1 MAKLKNFEV
10 LVKKTVERVVT
21 VKAHDIDDAIDK
33 ASNEYDAGN
42 IQLEG
47 HPDTDISV
55 DCEEW

>member
-1 MAKLKNFEV
+1 M
-10 LVKKTVERVVT
+10 TI
-21 VKAHDIDDAIDK
+21 KAHDIDDAIDK

-47 HPDTDISV
+47 HPDTNISV